1 MSEEVKTDLKKD
13 VQNLYQ
19 EKNTLVEEIRRL
31 DGEKIER
38 LENANQEL
46 EKRYEWQDKERIKL
60 IKERDNYRKQVKG
73 FRGKKWSN
81 AFRMVMALVVL
92 DIIILPLLIWAFRIP
107 AQWMFIG
114 LGTITFFGILLI
126 SSYLS
131 GTSPLNTGEIRKAIT
146 GSFVIIYFA
155 FMPLVAFGSVNLP
168 ADEPIKTIITHFTWI
183 VGAIVIFYFIS
194 RTVEEYV
201 KAKNQ

>member
-155 FMPLVAFGSVNLP
+155 FIPLVAFGSVNLP

>member
-46 EKRYEWQDKERIKL
+46 EKRYEWQDKERIKI

-168 ADEPIKTIITHFTWI
+168 DDEPIKTIITHFTWI
-183 VGAIVIFYFIS
+183 VGTIVIFYFIS

-201 KAKNQ
+201 KTKNQ

>member
-1 MSEEVKTDLKKD
+1 LSEEVKTDLKKD

>member
-92 DIIILPLLIWAFRIP
+92 NIIILPLLIWAFRIP

>member
-1 MSEEVKTDLKKD
+1 MSEEVKSGLKKD

-38 LENANQEL
+38 LEKANQEL
-46 EKRYEWQDKERIKL
+46 EKRYEWQDKERIKI

-92 DIIILPLLIWAFRIP
+92 DIIILPLLIWAFKIP

-155 FMPLVAFGSVNLP
+155 FMPLVAFGSVNLLN
-168 ADEPIKTIITHFTWI
+168 DEPIKTIITNFTWI

-201 KAKNQ
+201 KTKNQ